1 MVKCDICGK
10 EYFNRG
16 LGCTKDFTC
25 EDIKTL
31 YNKGKPLKYKIDNF
45 TKKESLTKTTQK
57 DK

>member
-31 YNKGKPLKYKIDNF
+31 YNEGKPLKYEIDNF
-45 TKKESLTKTTQK
+45 NKKTNEKVN
-57 DK
+57 